1 MGIFQT
7 INCWK
12 VDNLHQPTGLKL
24 KLKIHFPKNSNLQFK
39 RLHDSIVN
47 WDSQFANFPN
57 GHTDVQARIR
67 KKRRAKFSLILFTE
81 QRYVGRELTKQKF
94 ESFIPMYL
102 TFNFEENWRTINL
115 NIKCHKTLHNTLHS
129 TKCVM
134 AMGLFLGCPSMKILS
149 PAVSCHLIV
158 CILLRENY
166 KQSFLIL
173 FFIVDLRN
181 CTSHSTVAI

>member
-12 VDNLHQPTGLKL
+12 VDNLHQPKGLKL
-24 KLKIHFPKNSNLQFK
+24 KRKIHFPKNSNLQFK

-102 TFNFEENWRTINL
+102 TFNFEETEGLTIQILTVGIHCIFLCTVPNASWQWVCFWLVVPWRFCL
-115 NIKCHKTLHNTLHS
+115 Q
-129 TKCVM
+129 
-134 AMGLFLGCPSMKILS
+134 LFRVIWLFAFYWERTTNRAFWFCFSS
-149 PAVSCHLIV
+149 LI
-158 CILLRENY
+158 
-166 KQSFLIL
+166 
-173 FFIVDLRN
+173 
-181 CTSHSTVAI
+181 